1 MEHRV
6 VLFLIIFAST
16 LGQFATDIYTP
27 SLPDLAKIFN
37 TTNELIKNSVTIL
50 YFGYAIMQLLCGP
63 LSDLLGR
70 RLFMIIGVGIFLVA
84 TFMASQSQDI
94 HYLLCARF
102 FQGLGVGSFGIA
114 NRAIIFDLFKGA
126 KYIRAMSTVGIVMT
140 ISSLIAPMIGSVIHK
155 YYGWTMNF
163 YVVGFLALV
172 LFIAVLALL
181 PETMHAS
188 NREANDNSKVIS
200 GFLGKSL
207 NTIRFV
213 LQSYKTLFMS
223 KSFWQF
229 SLINMLGFSGF
240 LFYLSSAPFIFKE
253 QLNYS
258 SIQYGQ
264 AICFLAIGYIFGT
277 ATGNKLVQKYNR
289 EIVIHMGNY
298 SQLTA
303 GLLMLVFYLL
313 QYISVLSILG
323 PMFFF
328 VFGNGLIN
336 PSATS
341 LLLNNFPTRAASAA
355 AAMGAFMTMGA
366 SMLNVMLFYLNN
378 HSLFFVGQIIFI
390 FAFCIKILIYGSTPK
405 KDGLG
410 EIASIVSKAGT

>member
-16 LGQFATDIYTP
+16 LGQFATDIYIP

-84 TFMASQSQDI
+84 TFMASQSQSI
-94 HYLLCARF
+94 QHLLYARF
-102 FQGLGVGSFGIA
+102 LQGLGVGSFGIA
-114 NRAIIFDLFKGA
+114 NRAIIFDLFKGE
-126 KYIRAMSTVGIVMT
+126 KYIRAVSMVGIVMT
-140 ISSLIAPMIGSVIHK
+140 ISSLMAPMIGSVIHR
-155 YYGWTMNF
+155 YYGWIMNF
-163 YVVGFLALV
+163 YVVAFFALV
-172 LFIAVLALL
+172 LFIAVVTFL
-181 PETMHAS
+181 PETMQS
-188 NREANDNSKVIS
+188 RSRETKENSKVVRR
-200 GFLGKSL
+200 SL
-207 NTIRFV
+207 EKLSITIKFV
-213 LQSYKTLFMS
+213 LQSYKILFMS
-223 KSFWQF
+223 KYFWQF

-277 ATGNKLVQKYNR
+277 ATGNKLVKKYNR
-289 EIVIHMGNY
+289 ETVIYIGNY
-298 SQLTA
+298 SQLIA
-303 GLLMLVFYLL
+303 GILMLVFYWL
-313 QYISVLSILG
+313 QYISILTIMG

-366 SMLNVMLFYLNN
+366 SVLNGVLFYLYN
-378 HSLFFVGQIIFI
+378 HSLLFVGQTIFT
-390 FAFCIKILIYGSTPK
+390 FAFCVKMLTYGSTPK

-410 EIASIVSKAGT
+410 EMASMVSKAGT